1 MAMTPTSELDAVNQM
16 LVSIGEAPVNVL
28 GSGLQEAEIAQ
39 TTLTNISRDVQSQGW
54 YFNTEIRYTLARNS
68 DNEIVLPNNCVKVDR
83 TQVYRDYDTD
93 VVERNRKLYDRVTNS
108 YTFDKDL
115 VVNMVVLLEFNEL
128 PEVARRYITLKA
140 ARVFQDQTVGAQ
152 ELHGYQ
158 INDEQFAYLAL
169 REAESESMDY
179 NVFDNYDTY
188 RVLDRT
194 INNTVINELTT
205 S

>member
-28 GSGLQEAEIAQ
+28 NSGLQEAEIAQ
-39 TTLTNISRDVQSQGW
+39 TTLTNVSRDVQSQGW
-54 YFNTEIRYTLARNS
+54 YFNTELRYTLNRDTN
-68 DNEIVLPNNCVKVDR
+68 NEINLPNNCVKIDR

-93 VVERNRKLYDRVTNS
+93 VVERNRKLYDRVKNS
-108 YTFDKDL
+108 YVFDENL
-115 VVNMVVLLEFNEL
+115 VVNMTVLLEFDEL

-140 ARVFQDQTVGAQ
+140 ARMFQDQTVGAQ

>member
-28 GSGLQEAEIAQ
+28 NSGLQEAEIAQ
-39 TTLTNISRDVQSQGW
+39 TTLTNVSRDVQSQGW
-54 YFNTEIRYTLARNS
+54 YFNTELRYTLNRDTN
-68 DNEIVLPNNCVKVDR
+68 NEINLPNNCVKIDR

-93 VVERNRKLYDRVTNS
+93 VVERNRKLYDRVKNS
-108 YTFDKDL
+108 YVFDENL
-115 VVNMVVLLEFNEL
+115 VVNMTVLLEFNEL

-140 ARVFQDQTVGAQ
+140 ARMFQDQTVGAQ

-158 INDEQFAYLAL
+158 LDDEQFAYIRL

>member
-1 MAMTPTSELDAVNQM
+1 MAMTPTTELDAVNQM

-115 VVNMVVLLEFNEL
+115 VVNMVVLLDFNEL

-188 RVLDRT
+188 RVLDRN
-194 INNTVINELTT
+194 INNTVINALTT

>member
-1 MAMTPTSELDAVNQM
+1 MAMTPTTELDAVNQM

-54 YFNTEIRYTLARNS
+54 YFNTEIRYTLPRNS

-115 VVNMVVLLEFNEL
+115 VVNMVILLDFNEL

>member
-1 MAMTPTSELDAVNQM
+1 MAMTPTTELDAVNQM

-54 YFNTEIRYTLARNS
+54 YFNTEIRYTLPRNS

-115 VVNMVVLLEFNEL
+115 VVNMVVLLDFNEL

-188 RVLDRT
+188 RVLDRN
-194 INNTVINELTT
+194 INNTVINALTT

>member
-1 MAMTPTSELDAVNQM
+1 MAMTPTTELDAVNQM

-54 YFNTEIRYTLARNS
+54 YFNTEIRYTLPRNS

-115 VVNMVVLLEFNEL
+115 VVNMVVLLDFNEL

>member
-1 MAMTPTSELDAVNQM
+1 MAMTHTTELDAVNQM

-54 YFNTEIRYTLARNS
+54 YFNTEIRYTLPRNS

-115 VVNMVVLLEFNEL
+115 VVNMVILLDFNEL

-188 RVLDRT
+188 RVLDRN
-194 INNTVINELTT
+194 INNTVINALTT

>member
-108 YTFDKDL
+108 YIFDKDL

>member
-1 MAMTPTSELDAVNQM
+1 MAMTPTTELDAVNQM

-115 VVNMVVLLEFNEL
+115 VVNMVVLLDFNEL

>member
-1 MAMTPTSELDAVNQM
+1 MVMTPTTELDAVNQM

-115 VVNMVVLLEFNEL
+115 VVNMVVLLDFNEL

>member
-1 MAMTPTSELDAVNQM
+1 MT
-16 LVSIGEAPVNVL
+16 
-28 GSGLQEAEIAQ
+28 
-39 TTLTNISRDVQSQGW
+39 
-54 YFNTEIRYTLARNS
+54 
-68 DNEIVLPNNCVKVDR
+68 
-83 TQVYRDYDTD
+83 
-93 VVERNRKLYDRVTNS
+93 
-108 YTFDKDL
+108 
-115 VVNMVVLLEFNEL
+115 VLLEFNEL

-140 ARVFQDQTVGAQ
+140 ARMFQDQTVGAQ

>member
-28 GSGLQEAEIAQ
+28 NSGLQEAEIAQ
-39 TTLTNISRDVQSQGW
+39 TTLTNVSRDVQSQGW
-54 YFNTEIRYTLARNS
+54 YFNTELRYTLARNS
-68 DNEIVLPNNCVKVDR
+68 DNEIVLPTNCVKVDR

-115 VVNMVVLLEFNEL
+115 VLNMVVLLDFNEL

-140 ARVFQDQTVGAQ
+140 ARMFQDQTVGAQ

-158 INDEQFAYLAL
+158 INDEQFAFLAL

-194 INNTVINELTT
+194 ITNTVINDLTT